1 MKRTIATATAGLIG
15 VVLAAG
21 CGGSATANTHPSY
34 SAQLVSFGDALG
46 TRGASATPG
55 ALITR
60 MGSDWLHQV
69 CQAQSDGKLV
79 GMKSSK
85 LESSFAQGYEK
96 TAPAGAPSARTV
108 YVHILEGCTTLGLR

>member
-1 MKRTIATATAGLIG
+1 MKRTIATAAAGLIG

-21 CGGSATANTHPSY
+21 CGGSATANTQPSY
-34 SAQLVSFGDALG
+34 SAQLASFGDALG
-46 TRGASATPG
+46 TRAASTPPG
-55 ALITR
+55 TLITR

-69 CQAQSDGKLV
+69 CQAQSDAKLV

-96 TAPAGAPSARTV
+96 TASAGAPSAGTV
-108 YVHILEGCTTLGLR
+108 YARILGRCVTLGLR